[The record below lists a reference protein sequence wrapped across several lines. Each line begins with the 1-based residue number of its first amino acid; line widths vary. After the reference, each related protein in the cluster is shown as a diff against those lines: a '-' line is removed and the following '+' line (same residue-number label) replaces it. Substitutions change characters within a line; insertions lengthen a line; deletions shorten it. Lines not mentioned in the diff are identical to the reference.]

1 MITSQEF
8 KTLCKLIK
16 ELEDRFDS
24 KLDGFGRKFIGLLQG
39 FSVLDTDRQTM
50 TSREVCE
57 QYGVSMRT
65 LCDMRK
71 KGIIPFTKVSTR
83 LSDPLCRRLGAY
95 SRASGETKSGVIRSL
110 IEKGYVKE
118 RISPDM
124 MSAVRKLIGMATNL
138 NQAAHQANAAGYR
151 SAAADLTALA
161 REIRSIL
168 NSITYGG

>member
-1 MITSQEF
+1 MLHETQKGRLPSVTKLAVAISITLTITMIM
-8 KTLCKLIK
+8 KNNLPK
-16 ELEDRFDS
+16 DH
-24 KLDGFGRKFIGLLQG
+24 
-39 FSVLDTDRQTM
+39 M
-50 TSREVCE
+50 
-57 QYGVSMRT
+57 
-65 LCDMRK
+65 
-71 KGIIPFTKVSTR
+71 VSTR
-83 LSDPLCRRLGAY
+83 LSDPLYRRLGAY

-110 IEKGYVKE
+110 IEKGYVRE

>member
-1 MITSQEF
+1 M
-8 KTLCKLIK
+8 KNNLPK
-16 ELEDRFDS
+16 DH
-24 KLDGFGRKFIGLLQG
+24 
-39 FSVLDTDRQTM
+39 M
-50 TSREVCE
+50 
-57 QYGVSMRT
+57 
-65 LCDMRK
+65 
-71 KGIIPFTKVSTR
+71 VSTR
-83 LSDPLCRRLGAY
+83 LSDPLYRRFGAY

>member
-1 MITSQEF
+1 M
-8 KTLCKLIK
+8 KNTLPK
-16 ELEDRFDS
+16 DH
-24 KLDGFGRKFIGLLQG
+24 
-39 FSVLDTDRQTM
+39 M
-50 TSREVCE
+50 
-57 QYGVSMRT
+57 
-65 LCDMRK
+65 
-71 KGIIPFTKVSTR
+71 VSTR
-83 LSDPLCRRLGAY
+83 LSDPLYRRLGAY

-110 IEKGYVKE
+110 IEKGYVRE

-151 SAAADLTALA
+151 SAASELTSLA